1 MGVGRWRLG
10 DRCGQDREV
19 DLESVLKEHA
29 AFLEA
34 ADRRRLE
41 QRRERLA
48 ERTHPRS
55 VAQVTLRIIDE
66 KPQVNVGKVV
76 CAAPYP
82 PAPASRRG
90 NGADIDLSTRPG
102 GHLIEERTDPTI
114 HVGEATTTESNAPA
128 GCEPASGNRMVAAN
142 RAVSSAATQHRP
154 STGTHVVAC
163 SAVEQRLVVDL
174 GVGAEREQVVLGGDD
189 FRVAEPLRDLG
200 QRVAL
205 LREQRAAPLAQAVR
219 REVRASRSPCR
230 RGASGR
236 VVTQSVTQSL
246 IRG

>member
-29 AFLEA
+29 AFLGA

-41 QRRERLA
+41 QRQERLA

-55 VAQVTLRIIDE
+55 VAHVTLRIIDE

-76 CAAPYP
+76 CRHIHPRLRADEE
-82 PAPASRRG
+82 

-114 HVGEATTTESNAPA
+114 HVGEATTTEVMPPA
-128 GCEPASGNRMVAAN
+128 GCEPASRNRMVAAN
-142 RAVSSAATQHRP
+142 RAVSSAVTQHRP

-174 GVGAEREQVVLGGDD
+174 GVVAERETGS
-189 FRVAEPLRDLG
+189 A
-200 QRVAL
+200 
-205 LREQRAAPLAQAVR
+205 R
-219 REVRASRSPCR
+219 R
-230 RGASGR
+230 
-236 VVTQSVTQSL
+236 
-246 IRG
+246 